1 MVADSENARSE
12 CVALRLGF
20 QREGLLRQ
28 HMMVKDRSRDTMIFS
43 IVDREWPSVKTALVS
58 WISDENFAADGNA
71 KRCLEDIKLSLK
83 S

>member
-1 MVADSENARSE
+1 
-12 CVALRLGF
+12 
-20 QREGLLRQ
+20 
-28 HMMVKDRSRDTMIFS
+28 MMVKDRSRDTMIFS